1 MSPEWSFCCLT
12 SEKKSQKNKSNSYLL
27 NINMLASATAL
38 INKTSCVVEAT
49 TAIILRKAREL
60 HKAELGVY

>member
-1 MSPEWSFCCLT
+1 
-12 SEKKSQKNKSNSYLL
+12 
-27 NINMLASATAL
+27 MLASTTAL

>member
-1 MSPEWSFCCLT
+1 MVFLLLNIR
-12 SEKKSQKNKSNSYLL
+12 KKKKKKKNKSNSYLL
-27 NINMLASATAL
+27 NINMLASVTTL

-49 TAIILRKAREL
+49 TAIILREAREL